1 MNNYANLLNY
11 IPRNDFFCVF
21 CQQNVQKRKFKFQ
34 KTMNQLPYIFHVGV
48 DECAVDNLNL
58 TVVL

>member
-1 MNNYANLLNY
+1 M
-11 IPRNDFFCVF
+11 IFFVCFVNKMF
-21 CQQNVQKRKFKFQ
+21 KKEKFKAQ
-34 KTMNQLPYIFHVGV
+34 KTMNPLPYIFHVGV